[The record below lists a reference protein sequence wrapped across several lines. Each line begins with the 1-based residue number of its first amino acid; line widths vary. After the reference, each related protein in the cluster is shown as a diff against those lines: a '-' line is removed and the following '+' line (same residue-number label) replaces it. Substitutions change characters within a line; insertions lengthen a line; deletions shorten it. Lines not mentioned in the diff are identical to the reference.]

1 MFLLGYLSPAPARTS
16 KQPRCSDSVIHG
28 TNMRQNAYPTLYV
41 LLWIPGIVNRL
52 MEATG
57 RTPSNP
63 RAVAALQSTSQFV
76 GFANALT
83 FGVNA
88 TLRRRI
94 GSAAVTARQKLKAR
108 AEAWR
113 NV

>member
-1 MFLLGYLSPAPARTS
+1 MLGIMTH
-16 KQPRCSDSVIHG
+16 V
-28 TNMRQNAYPTLYV
+28 TNIWQNAYPTLYV

-57 RTPSNP
+57 KTPSNP

-88 TLRRRI
+88 TMRRRI
-94 GSAAVTARQKLKAR
+94 GSATAKAKQTLKAKS
-108 AEAWR
+108 EAWW

>member
-1 MFLLGYLSPAPARTS
+1 MRPE
-16 KQPRCSDSVIHG
+16 SVGSGSVTHK
-28 TNMRQNAYPTLYV
+28 TNTWQNAYPTLYV

-57 RTPSNP
+57 KTPSNP

-76 GFANALT
+76 GFANAIT
-83 FGVNA
+83 FGINA
-88 TLRRRI
+88 TMRRRI
-94 GSAAVTARQKLKAR
+94 GSAAVKVRQTLKTR
-108 AEAWR
+108 TEAWL

>member
-1 MFLLGYLSPAPARTS
+1 M
-16 KQPRCSDSVIHG
+16 
-28 TNMRQNAYPTLYV
+28 
-41 LLWIPGIVNRL
+41 NRL

-57 RTPSNP
+57 QTPSNP

-88 TLRRRI
+88 TMRSRM
-94 GSAAVTARQKLKAR
+94 GSAALKAKQKLKAR

>member
-1 MFLLGYLSPAPARTS
+1 M
-16 KQPRCSDSVIHG
+16 
-28 TNMRQNAYPTLYV
+28 

-88 TLRRRI
+88 TMRRRI
-94 GSAAVTARQKLKAR
+94 GSAAAKARQKLRAR
-108 AEAWR
+108 TEAWW

>member
-1 MFLLGYLSPAPARTS
+1 MPPLRSENVGLG
-16 KQPRCSDSVIHG
+16 SVTHK

-57 RTPSNP
+57 KTPSNP

-83 FGVNA
+83 FGINA
-88 TLRRRI
+88 TMRRRI
-94 GSAAVTARQKLKAR
+94 GSAAVKARQMLKTR
-108 AEAWR
+108 TEAWL